1 MARAAFEAVRSHLFH
16 RVDWAKQA
24 AKSHRLKILIVDD
37 HALVREGLRQV
48 LKGLDEAVEVLD
60 APTCARAFAHADAH
74 TDLDLVLLDYHLP
87 DMDGLTALGV
97 LRQSHPELPVFV
109 LSGSASPQIMNQ
121 VMARGAAGYM
131 TKASMSEELLV
142 ALRMVLN
149 GDIYP
154 PSAAFADLAD
164 LPGAP
169 DVPDPSGG
177 PLQRQG
183 QPPPLTA
190 RQVDVLQHL
199 LDGLSNR
206 EISQRMGL
214 SVDTVK
220 DHLGGLMR
228 ALGVQTRT
236 QAVLAAARWGYPSS
250 APGQAVAKR

>member
-1 MARAAFEAVRSHLFH
+1 M
-16 RVDWAKQA
+16 
-24 AKSHRLKILIVDD
+24 KILIVDD

-60 APTCARAFAHADAH
+60 AATCARAFAHADAH
-74 TDLDLVLLDYHLP
+74 ADLDLVLLDYHLP

-109 LSGSASPQIMNQ
+109 LSGSASPQIMRQ
-121 VMARGAAGYM
+121 VMAHGAAGYM

-142 ALRMVLN
+142 ALRLVLN

-154 PSAAFADLAD
+154 PSAAFADL
-164 LPGAP
+164 P
-169 DVPDPSGG
+169 DVPDPSDQSHL
-177 PLQRQG
+177 PDRPPQRHG
-183 QPPPLTA
+183 QPPPGSRAPPLTA

-206 EISQRMGL
+206 EISHRMGL

-236 QAVLAAARWGYPSS
+236 QAVMAAARFGYASS
-250 APGQAVAKR
+250 APGQPAPHR

>member
-1 MARAAFEAVRSHLFH
+1 M
-16 RVDWAKQA
+16 
-24 AKSHRLKILIVDD
+24 KILIVDD

-74 TDLDLVLLDYHLP
+74 ADLDLVLLDYHLP

-109 LSGSASPQIMNQ
+109 LSGSASPQIMQQ

-142 ALRMVLN
+142 ALRLVLN

-154 PSAAFADLAD
+154 PSAAYAD
-164 LPGAP
+164 LPAAP
-169 DVPDPSGG
+169 DRPDTPETPDR
-177 PLQRQG
+177 PLQHPSQGQG
-183 QPPPLTA
+183 QPLPGSVPPQLTT
-190 RQVDVLQHL
+190 RQIEALQHL

-206 EISQRMGL
+206 EIGQRMGL

-228 ALGVQTRT
+228 ALGVQNRT
-236 QAVLAAARWGYPSS
+236 QAVLAAARWGYQSR
-250 APGQAVAKR
+250 APGPAVAKR

>member
-1 MARAAFEAVRSHLFH
+1 M
-16 RVDWAKQA
+16 
-24 AKSHRLKILIVDD
+24 KILIVDD

-74 TDLDLVLLDYHLP
+74 SDLDLVLLDYHLP

-109 LSGSASPQIMNQ
+109 LSGSANPQIMKQ
-121 VMARGAAGYM
+121 VMAKGAAGYM

-154 PSAAFADLAD
+154 PSAAFVELAD
-164 LPGAP
+164 RPGAS
-169 DVPDPSGG
+169 DPSNLSNLSKG
-177 PLQRQG
+177 PLQLNG
-183 QPPPLTA
+183 QAPSVIAPPPLTA

-236 QAVLAAARWGYPSS
+236 QAVLAAARWGYASS
-250 APGQAVAKR
+250 APCQPAANR

>member
-1 MARAAFEAVRSHLFH
+1 M
-16 RVDWAKQA
+16 
-24 AKSHRLKILIVDD
+24 KILIVDD

-60 APTCARAFAHADAH
+60 APTCARAFAAADAH
-74 TDLDLVLLDYHLP
+74 ADLDLVLLDYHLP

-109 LSGSASPQIMNQ
+109 LSGSANAQTMQ
-121 VMARGAAGYM
+121 KVMTQGAAGYM

-149 GDIYP
+149 GDVYVP
-154 PSAAFADLAD
+154 PALAG
-164 LPGAP
+164 LH
-169 DVPDPSGG
+169 DPSS
-177 PLQRQG
+177 G
-183 QPPPLTA
+183 QPLSTNIEPARLPSLPNNATRSAPPQITA
-190 RQVDVLQHL
+190 RQREVLQLL

-206 EISQRMGL
+206 DISQRMGL

-220 DHLGGLMR
+220 DHLGGIMR

-236 QAVLAAARWGYPSS
+236 QAVLAAARYGFQPSPPS
-250 APGQAVAKR
+250 QPAVKT

>member
-142 ALRMVLN
+142 ALRLVLN
-149 GDIYP
+149 GDVYLPADFANGEALNSNSRAPMQAAPSLGVAATP
-154 PSAAFADLAD
+154 PSEGVANQFTT
-164 LPGAP
+164 
-169 DVPDPSGG
+169 
-177 PLQRQG
+177 RQIE
-183 QPPPLTA
+183 
-190 RQVDVLQHL
+190 VLQLL

-206 EISQRMGL
+206 QISEHMGL

-220 DHLGGLMR
+220 DHLGGIMR
-228 ALGVQTRT
+228 TMGVQTRT
-236 QAVLAAARWGYPSS
+236 QAVLAAGRYGYRPS
-250 APGQAVAKR
+250 PTG

>member
-1 MARAAFEAVRSHLFH
+1 M
-16 RVDWAKQA
+16 
-24 AKSHRLKILIVDD
+24 KILIVDD

-74 TDLDLVLLDYHLP
+74 ADLDLVLLDYHLP

-109 LSGSASPQIMNQ
+109 LSGSASPQIMKQ

-154 PSAAFADLAD
+154 PSAGFVDLAD
-164 LPGAP
+164 MPGAS
-169 DVPDPSGG
+169 DPSNLSNLSNG
-177 PLQRQG
+177 PLQRHG
-183 QPPPLTA
+183 QAPSVIAPPPLTA

-236 QAVLAAARWGYPSS
+236 QAVLAAARWGYASS
-250 APGQAVAKR
+250 APGQPAANR

>member
-1 MARAAFEAVRSHLFH
+1 M
-16 RVDWAKQA
+16 
-24 AKSHRLKILIVDD
+24 KILIVDD

-48 LKGLDEAVEVLD
+48 RKGLDEAVEVLD

-74 TDLDLVLLDYHLP
+74 ADLDLVLLDYHLP

-109 LSGSASPQIMNQ
+109 LSGSASPQIMKQ
-121 VMARGAAGYM
+121 VMAKGAAGYM

-142 ALRMVLN
+142 ALRLVLN

-154 PSAAFADLAD
+154 PSAAFADLHDALD
-164 LPGAP
+164 RQETP
-169 DVPDPSGG
+169 DG
-177 PLQRQG
+177 PRQHPG
-183 QPPPLTA
+183 QPQPGSARPQLTV
-190 RQVDVLQHL
+190 RQVEALQHL

-228 ALGVQTRT
+228 ALGVQNRT
-236 QAVLAAARWGYPSS
+236 QAVLAAARWGYTSS
-250 APGQAVAKR
+250 TPEQAVARP

>member
-1 MARAAFEAVRSHLFH
+1 M
-16 RVDWAKQA
+16 
-24 AKSHRLKILIVDD
+24 KILIVDD

-48 LKGLDEAVEVLD
+48 LKGLDEAVQVLD

-74 TDLDLVLLDYHLP
+74 ADLDLVLLDYHLP

-97 LRQSHPELPVFV
+97 LRRSHPELPVFV
-109 LSGSASPQIMNQ
+109 LSGSASPQIMKQ
-121 VMARGAAGYM
+121 VMAQGAAGYM

-149 GDIYP
+149 GDMYP
-154 PSAAFADLAD
+154 PSAAFADL
-164 LPGAP
+164 P
-169 DVPDPSGG
+169 DGPDAQ
-177 PLQRQG
+177 LQQPG
-183 QPPPLTA
+183 QPPAGSGPPQLTL

-236 QAVLAAARWGYPSS
+236 QAVLAAARWGYPSG

>member
-1 MARAAFEAVRSHLFH
+1 M
-16 RVDWAKQA
+16 
-24 AKSHRLKILIVDD
+24 KILIVDD

-48 LKGLDEAVEVLD
+48 LKGLDEAVVVLD
-60 APTCARAFAHADAH
+60 APTCARAFAQADAH
-74 TDLDLVLLDYHLP
+74 ADLDLVLLDYHLP

-109 LSGSASPQIMNQ
+109 LSGSANPQIMKQ
-121 VMARGAAGYM
+121 VMAQGAAGYM

-149 GDIYP
+149 GDVYMP
-154 PSAAFADLAD
+154 AASAFA
-164 LPGAP
+164 
-169 DVPDPSGG
+169 DVPDPPAQPQTPVGG
-177 PLQRQG
+177 A
-183 QPPPLTA
+183 PPQFTA
-190 RQVDVLQHL
+190 RQVEVLQHL

-228 ALGVQTRT
+228 TLGVQNRT
-236 QAVLAAARWGYPSS
+236 QAVLAAARYGYRSS
-250 APGQAVAKR
+250 PPDNALVKR

>member
-1 MARAAFEAVRSHLFH
+1 M
-16 RVDWAKQA
+16 
-24 AKSHRLKILIVDD
+24 KILIVDD

-60 APTCARAFAHADAH
+60 ASTCARAFAHADAH
-74 TDLDLVLLDYHLP
+74 ADLDLVLLDYHLP

-109 LSGSASPQIMNQ
+109 LSGSASPQIMKQ
-121 VMARGAAGYM
+121 VMANGAAGYM

-142 ALRMVLN
+142 ALRLVLN
-149 GDIYP
+149 GDIYL
-154 PSAAFADLAD
+154 PSAAYAD
-164 LPGAP
+164 LPTSRDSRYAP
-169 DVPDPSGG
+169 HSPYLPALTEGQA
-177 PLQRQG
+177 QRHG
-183 QPPPLTA
+183 QPQPGNAPPPLTA

-236 QAVLAAARWGYPSS
+236 QAVLAAARHGYASG
-250 APGQAVAKR
+250 APDQAAGSR

>member
-1 MARAAFEAVRSHLFH
+1 M
-16 RVDWAKQA
+16 
-24 AKSHRLKILIVDD
+24 KILVVDD

-74 TDLDLVLLDYHLP
+74 ADLDLVLLDYHLP
-87 DMDGLTALGV
+87 DMDGLKALGV

-109 LSGSASPQIMNQ
+109 LSGSANPQIMKQ
-121 VMARGAAGYM
+121 VMAKGAAGYM

-149 GDIYP
+149 GGVYVP
-154 PSAAFADLAD
+154 AAAFAEVPAAHLPASLAT
-164 LPGAP
+164 GHAAP
-169 DVPDPSGG
+169 DS
-177 PLQRQG
+177 L
-183 QPPPLTA
+183 PPQLTA
-190 RQVDVLQHL
+190 RQVEVLQHL

-228 ALGVQTRT
+228 TLGVQTRT
-236 QAVLAAARWGYPSS
+236 QAVLAAARYGYRSS
-250 APGQAVAKR
+250 TPGNALDQR